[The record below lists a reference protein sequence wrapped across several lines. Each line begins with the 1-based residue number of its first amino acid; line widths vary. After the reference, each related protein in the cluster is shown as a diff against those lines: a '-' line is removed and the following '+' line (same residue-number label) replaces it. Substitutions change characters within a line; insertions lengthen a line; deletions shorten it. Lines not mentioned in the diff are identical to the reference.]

1 MANFKLPYYKG
12 HIDFELP
19 DELVA
24 GVLVSQTEN
33 YVPTNTEQGLVR
45 EALESYKQRMAIEEQ
60 KQYAEQSESRQEEI
74 NLQDN
79 GILQEGR
86 AYLEE
91 IRNVQKHIYES
102 EFSQKLQR
110 LQMVRLTL

>member
-24 GVLVSQTEN
+24 GVLVSQTEH

-45 EALESYKQRMAIEEQ
+45 EALDNPIDLI
-60 KQYAEQSESRQEEI
+60 I
-74 NLQDN
+74 NLTSSLSAFASII
-79 GILQEGR
+79 GVG
-86 AYLEE
+86 Y
-91 IRNVQKHIYES
+91 
-102 EFSQKLQR
+102 FSNR
-110 LQMVRLTL
+110 

>member
-33 YVPTNTEQGLVR
+33 YVPTNTEQG
-45 EALESYKQRMAIEEQ
+45 
-60 KQYAEQSESRQEEI
+60 
-74 NLQDN
+74 
-79 GILQEGR
+79 
-86 AYLEE
+86 
-91 IRNVQKHIYES
+91 
-102 EFSQKLQR
+102 
-110 LQMVRLTL
+110 

>member
-1 MANFKLPYYKG
+1 MAKFKLPYYKG

-45 EALESYKQRMAIEEQ
+45 KALENPIDSLPLCELAKGKEHIVIISSDHTRPVPSHVTMP
-60 KQYAEQSESRQEEI
+60 
-74 NLQDN
+74 
-79 GILQEGR
+79 IL
-86 AYLEE
+86 
-91 IRNVQKHIYES
+91 
-102 EFSQKLQR
+102 
-110 LQMVRLTL
+110 